1 MVHLNVL
8 NNEEIEAIHQATLRV
23 LNETGVILTQ
33 SEGRSILLDH
43 GAKVQGEKVL
53 LPPDLVENALSHCV
67 SQVSL
72 RGRAGKVE
80 TLGDGSLHWHNLG
93 GARDIYDQRSG
104 KRRQATI
111 QDVQQSAILLDA
123 LETVTTITPVY
134 TPQDTPGALMSL
146 AMYRHTLPFT
156 TKPVQGPG
164 VQTKIEVKYAVQMA
178 AVIGEP
184 KEILSLGISPVSP
197 LIFPDDVIEAI
208 IEAAR
213 LGIAIGP
220 LPCPTAG
227 STAPFSIAG
236 AVMQQNV
243 EVVTAVVLAQ
253 LVQPGLPMVY
263 CGRLAMM
270 DPRTGSILSG
280 VENSLAS
287 AGTVH
292 IGHRYGLPV
301 NVYGFSTTSHTL
313 DIQSGY
319 ERAIN
324 AIVPAL
330 AGADELSGIGEME
343 AGVMSSLAQMV
354 CDNEIAANVIRTRKG
369 FAADQQALAIDV
381 IANAMQ
387 GNRNFL
393 GQKHTRD
400 FIRSGELLQ
409 TRLAERRTWEAWEQ
423 DNHYGV
429 AERSQAEAERILRE
443 HQVPPLTEAQE
454 YELDKIM
461 AAAEK
466 DLVKK

>member
-8 NNEEIEAIHQATLRV
+8 STEEIEAIHQATLRV
-23 LNETGVILTQ
+23 LNETGVALTQ
-33 SEGRSILLDH
+33 SEGRSILLDK
-43 GAKVQGEKVL
+43 GAKVQGDRL
-53 LPPDLVENALSHCV
+53 FLPPDLVENALSYCT

-72 RGRAGKVE
+72 RGRAGKIE
-80 TLGDGSLHWHNLG
+80 TLGNGSLHWHNLG

-104 KRRQATI
+104 NRRQATI
-111 QDVQQSAILLDA
+111 QDVQQSAVILDA
-123 LETVTTITPVY
+123 LDSVTTITPMY

-146 AMYRHTLPFT
+146 AMYRHALPFT

-164 VQTKIEVKYAVQMA
+164 VQTKIEVDYAVQLA

-197 LIFPDDVIEAI
+197 LIFPDDVVEAI
-208 IEAAR
+208 IETAR
-213 LGIAIGP
+213 LGIALGP

-236 AVMQQNV
+236 AVVQQNA

-270 DPRTGSILSG
+270 DPRTGSVLSG
-280 VENSLAS
+280 VENGLAS
-287 AGTVH
+287 AATVH

-301 NVYGFSTTSHTL
+301 NVYGFSTNAHIL

-343 AGVMSSLAQMV
+343 AGVMGSLAQMV
-354 CDNEIAANVIRTRKG
+354 CDNEIAANVIRARKG
-369 FAADQQALAIDV
+369 FAADQTALAVEV
-381 IANAMQ
+381 IASAMQ
-387 GNRNFL
+387 GSRNYL

-400 FIRSGELLQ
+400 FMRAGELLQ
-409 TRLAERRTWEAWEQ
+409 TPLAERRTWEAWEQ
-423 DNHYGV
+423 DQRRGI
-429 AERSQAEAERILRE
+429 AERCQTEAERILRE
-443 HQVPPLTEAQE
+443 HQVVPLSEAQE
-454 YELDKIM
+454 RELDKIM

-466 DLVKK
+466 DLVKG